1 MANHF
6 DDIGSEYSLFESNFL
21 FMKDLGNYGGEGEGL
36 QNFGSEENLSRI
48 NVWII
53 NEEEMA
59 KMIPKIIKPEDLEN
73 TFCIIVPDTEAPW
86 DIMNQCNKWAAVLKE
101 QILKISP
108 NLSLQQLE
116 KLKGRLIDLYKT
128 YEEPELDKDGK
139 ILNKKIKLK
148 PEIADTDND
157 IDMSIVED

>member
-1 MANHF
+1 MAQRNEAGEAHVLILGDRSAGKRSLIKAMNRPFLKQLGLLANHF

-21 FMKDLGNYGGEGEGL
+21 FMKDLGNYGGEGEGM

-59 KMIPKIIKPEDLEN
+59 KMIPKIIRPEDLEN
-73 TFCIIVPDTEAPW
+73 TFCIIVPDTEQPW

-101 QILKISP
+101 QIFKISP
-108 NLSLQQLE
+108 NLSL
-116 KLKGRLIDLYKT
+116 
-128 YEEPELDKDGK
+128 
-139 ILNKKIKLK
+139 
-148 PEIADTDND
+148 
-157 IDMSIVED
+157 